1 MENITRQTTVLNP
14 SRLAMPAYGHLWT
27 SVQGSISGVVVGTGV
42 VRDRGAKTAIAAFA
56 AAPGDSVWRP
66 PIC

>member
-14 SRLAMPAYGHLWT
+14 SCIAMPAYGHLWT
-27 SVQGSISGVVVGTGV
+27 SVQGSISAVVIGTGV

-56 AAPGDSVWRP
+56 AAPGASAWRP